1 MKVIYSGSLTVSFD
15 LLESKDYIV
24 KALNDRLILTDIQS
38 ESITKEFL
46 YNECVLNL
54 ISVMIIHYHH
64 QNILILF
71 SNDQLN
77 YSIWV
82 TILASKMP
90 SVGMFSLPLHVA
102 AYKTKTKIPIPVIRT
117 IEYLKI
123 HMESFST
130 SFFQHSI
137 SDKEKEEINT
147 IITSFNNENDVDSK
161 SFSSPVI
168 AFEVL
173 KIYISMLPTVLIHQ
187 KLQFEMINAL
197 RKNDITSAQNLIG
210 TLLSESTAVVVQITQ
225 LLYNINQNKQCNKEV
240 KELLNYFFQSKYEND
255 DFDLIMQ
262 FIDTM
267 RPLTKNKHELKEYEY
282 PISFGV
288 TPPPCATLYYTPL
301 IEESNTLQKSDAK
314 FKFCRPSMHVRCAS
328 NKNIFLNDKRRN
340 CSKNTKTDDFL
351 SASASNERKSAWK
364 QSRLNKRNTT
374 MLLPLFSSEPT
385 SRCNSNNDI
394 NSDDN
399 SESILVVK
407 KTDSPL
413 NSPQRKHQLS
423 SESEC
428 SSSPLS
434 PNSPHS
440 LPTSRSSSLT
450 QQDSINLSEPKET
463 SPKLGI
469 MQRMTDLENMYLELK
484 AISDKQQEKINDLKK
499 KLKLDA

>member
-1 MKVIYSGSLTVSFD
+1 MKVIYSGSLTVSSD
-15 LLESKDYIV
+15 LLESKDYNV

-46 YNECVLNL
+46 YNECVFEFNKCNDYTLSSSKHSFSIVL
-54 ISVMIIHYHH
+54 LQSSSYH
-64 QNILILF
+64 F
-71 SNDQLN
+71 SSNDQLK
-77 YSIWV
+77 YGIWV
-82 TILASKMP
+82 TILTSKMP

-117 IEYLKI
+117 IEYLNV

-173 KIYISMLPTVLIHQ
+173 KIYISMLPTALIHQ
-187 KLQFEMINAL
+187 KLKLEIINSL

-240 KELLNYFFQSKYEND
+240 KELLNYFFQSNYENE
-255 DFDLIMQ
+255 DFDLIMK

-288 TPPPCATLYYTPL
+288 TPPPYASLYYTPL
-301 IEESNTLQKSDAK
+301 IEEINPFKKSNTK
-314 FKFCRPSMHVRCAS
+314 FMSCRPS
-328 NKNIFLNDKRRN
+328 LN
-340 CSKNTKTDDFL
+340 FL
-351 SASASNERKSAWK
+351 SFLFYPVAILTMKSV
-364 QSRLNKRNTT
+364 
-374 MLLPLFSSEPT
+374 LPH
-385 SRCNSNNDI
+385 
-394 NSDDN
+394 N
-399 SESILVVK
+399 SEEHSKKVNQFKSLLVVK
-407 KTDSPL
+407 KTESPL
-413 NSPQRKHQLS
+413 HSPQRKHQLS
-423 SESEC
+423 SESSC
-428 SSSPLS
+428 SSPQSPLF
-434 PNSPHS
+434 
-440 LPTSRSSSLT
+440 LQL
-450 QQDSINLSEPKET
+450 SIF
-463 SPKLGI
+463 
-469 MQRMTDLENMYLELK
+469 
-484 AISDKQQEKINDLKK
+484 
-499 KLKLDA
+499 